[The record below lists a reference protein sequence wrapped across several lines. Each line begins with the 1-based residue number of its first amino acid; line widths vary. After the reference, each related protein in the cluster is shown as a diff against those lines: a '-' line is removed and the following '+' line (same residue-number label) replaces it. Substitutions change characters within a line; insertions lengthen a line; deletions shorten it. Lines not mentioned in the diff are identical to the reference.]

1 MESSKLDDHITSLVG
16 TGDFQVEKVSY
27 SDETVWIDKA
37 KTHGFLGVPEECE
50 PLAVTCPSLSYQF
63 RS

>member
-37 KTHGFLGVPEECE
+37 KTHGFPDE
-50 PLAVTCPSLSYQF
+50 PGCL
-63 RS
+63 